1 MTDPN
6 ADTADLTDREIL
18 QAILRRLDA
27 LEARA
32 DDRARETR
40 PLLDQIIKET
50 VTTRET
56 LSERMDGIEARLD
69 AIERESKTI
78 RREMGLLREDIRGE
92 RLHRAELAERI
103 EDLERR
109 PN

>member
-1 MTDPN
+1 MIDEN
-6 ADTADLTDREIL
+6 ADTADLTDRELL
-18 QAILRRLDA
+18 QAILRRLDG
-27 LEARA
+27 LEALV
-32 DDRARETR
+32 DDRLKDTR
-40 PLLDQIIKET
+40 PLWQGINQRL
-50 VTTRET
+50 
-56 LSERMDGIEARLD
+56 ERIEASLEV
-69 AIERESKTI
+69 IERESKTA